1 MGAVRSGCGETLP
14 SGRENAKK
22 FAKNRA
28 KRNRTK
34 SKKRNRAAS
43 ARFSRPGAALC
54 GVWEG
59 TLRGIGGKDFK
70 KASAPKNSCF
80 CREGESAGFPA
91 RAKRN
96 GRRRRVSAA
105 RAFGGESPGAGA
117 SGPVSGGCAKKRW
130 KAGERGAEITGKRR
144 IWKID
149 L

>member
-43 ARFSRPGAALC
+43 ARFSRPGAAFAAFGKERSAASGERLQKSI
-54 GVWEG
+54 GSEKQRFSPE
-59 TLRGIGGKDFK
+59 RGIGGRSRK
-70 KASAPKNSCF
+70 
-80 CREGESAGFPA
+80 GEEKRAETPGKRCAGVRRGKP
-91 RAKRN
+91 
-96 GRRRRVSAA
+96 GRRR
-105 RAFGGESPGAGA
+105 GG
-117 SGPVSGGCAKKRW
+117 GPVSGGCAKKRW

>member
-43 ARFSRPGAALC
+43 ARFSRPGAAFAAF
-54 GVWEG
+54 
-59 TLRGIGGKDFK
+59 GKERSAASGKGFK
-70 KASAPKNSCF
+70 KASFPKNSGF
-80 CREGESAGFPA
+80 RREGDSAGVPA
-91 RAKRN
+91 RVKRN